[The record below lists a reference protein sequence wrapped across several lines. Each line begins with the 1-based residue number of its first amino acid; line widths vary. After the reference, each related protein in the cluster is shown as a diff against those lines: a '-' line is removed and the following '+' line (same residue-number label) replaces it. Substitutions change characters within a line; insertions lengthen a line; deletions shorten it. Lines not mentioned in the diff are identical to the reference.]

1 MRQSYPLY
9 LILFAIFFTAWQ
21 CPANAAS
28 FPEPPDINDYVVD
41 KAGIIDPGTVE
52 EINTTAILTFGEEAV
67 PIYVVTIPSMISYD
81 FSGSIERYARLLFD
95 EWGIGYQERN
105 YGVLL
110 LVSKG
115 DRKARIELGAAWN
128 NQYNDQTDY
137 IMHQLIIPK
146 FKQGQYSQGIL
157 EGVNGLDSMIRGLNL
172 PKPTRPWWFFPAI
185 IACVIFIG
193 LLIRCLIKNGRN
205 GWCWAFLVI
214 VGLILLFLLKSSMR
228 GGGGGLGG
236 GSGGGGGSTGSW

>member
-1 MRQSYPLY
+1 MLRLHHALPMLV
-9 LILFAIFFTAWQ
+9 FALSVLGAM
-21 CPANAAS
+21 PALAAS
-28 FPEPPDINDYVVD
+28 FPEPPEINNFVVD
-41 KAGIIDPGTVE
+41 EANIIDAQTVE
-52 EINTTAILTFGEEAV
+52 EINTTSLLTLSEESV
-67 PIYVVTIPSMISYD
+67 PIYVVTIPSMGSYE

-95 EWGIGYQERN
+95 EWGIGYQDRN

-128 NQYNDQTDY
+128 NQYNDESEY
-137 IMHQLIIPK
+137 IMQQLIIPK
-146 FKQGQYSQGIL
+146 FKQGNYSQGIL
-157 EGVNGLDSMIRGLNL
+157 EGVNGIDAMIRGLNL

-214 VGLILLFLLKSSMR
+214 VGLILLFLLKTSARS
-228 GGGGGLGG
+228 GLGG
-236 GSGGGGGSTGSW
+236 GSGGGGGATGSW